1 MGVDVITIIPNVVK
15 KPIPES
21 SERKVVLTEAE
32 KRKLDVLL
40 DETDEDD
47 DDNDEELNALLA
59 YKDEVIAKLN
69 ECSAS
74 KADLVDH
81 ESQQTRKTS
90 HSENPTNIGN
100 QHSEE
105 EEPKAKKVKPKETVC
120 KQCQCVLPTPAA
132 LVLHTCYSIMDRKIQ
147 TDGASHRK
155 RPAPGIYNDTQ
166 EEQKNGHQR
175 DRYSEFNQ

>member
-21 SERKVVLTEAE
+21 SERKVGLTEAE

-40 DETDEDD
+40 DETDDDDEDD

-105 EEPKAKKVKPKETVC
+105 EEP
-120 KQCQCVLPTPAA
+120 
-132 LVLHTCYSIMDRKIQ
+132 
-147 TDGASHRK
+147 
-155 RPAPGIYNDTQ
+155 
-166 EEQKNGHQR
+166 
-175 DRYSEFNQ
+175 